1 MYILVLFSPMLCTLV
16 SLQDRPA
23 MQLYQPGARNRKR
36 MSSAGKGYDCIPVG
50 HSPEPGTE
58 RCYDVVTMATGLDK
72 GFEKSKDEQ
81 WAVQMFIGSTNKLF
95 SFSA

>member
-1 MYILVLFSPMLCTLV
+1 MALCIQSVCYFSLPCPCSLV

-36 MSSAGKGYDCIPVG
+36 MSSAGKSYDCIPVG

-81 WAVQMFIGSTNKLF
+81 
-95 SFSA
+95 